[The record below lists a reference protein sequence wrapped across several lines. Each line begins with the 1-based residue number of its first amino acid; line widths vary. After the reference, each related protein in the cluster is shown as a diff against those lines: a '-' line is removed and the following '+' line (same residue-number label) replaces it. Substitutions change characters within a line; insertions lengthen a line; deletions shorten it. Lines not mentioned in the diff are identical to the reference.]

1 MTEKEKIQELE
12 AQLAQRDV
20 LLAQALTRISELEA
34 LVLKISTVKTR
45 QNSHLAPSLDLLRK
59 NQSLREKS
67 DKPIGGQKGHKGHTL
82 KIDKV

>member
-34 LVLKISTVKTR
+34 LVLKISTVNGQRILKSYSMTLS
-45 QNSHLAPSLDLLRK
+45 NSNKYNLFTIK
-59 NQSLREKS
+59 M
-67 DKPIGGQKGHKGHTL
+67 I
-82 KIDKV
+82 

>member
-34 LVLKISTVKTR
+34 LVLKISTVKTS
-45 QNSHLAPSLDLLRK
+45 QNSHLPPSLDLLRK
-59 NQSLREKS
+59 N
-67 DKPIGGQKGHKGHTL
+67 
-82 KIDKV
+82 